1 MARILLVDDD
11 PLVRFLICS
20 HLTEGGFEVIEAESG
35 DSALPL
41 LEMGAD
47 LAGLVT
53 DVQMPGDLNGFDLA
67 QIARER
73 WPTLPIVVVSGFA
86 PPGLGGLPVGAA
98 FLAKPFS
105 PEELLRCLPPVPGA
119 AGH

>member
-11 PLVRFLICS
+11 PLVRFLVAN
-20 HLTEGGFEVIEAESG
+20 HLQEGGFDVIEAESG
-35 DSALPL
+35 DAALPL

-53 DVQMPGDLNGFDLA
+53 DVQMPGCLNGFDLA
-67 QIARER
+67 RIARER
-73 WPTLPIVVVSGFA
+73 WPALPIVVVSGFA
-86 PPGLGGLPVGAA
+86 PPGLGGIPAGAA

-105 PEELLRCLPPVPGA
+105 SEELLRCLPPAPGA